1 MKKQYQYQVRQM
13 TDNKVVRSFNTSEE
27 AEQWLKNTFSGVSQ
41 IIGYYVSMAV
51 PSSTYEEELNEFF
64 ELSDET
70 TDEQE
75 DEYKQPIDILKENF
89 DEDAK
94 EYLTLLAIQYK
105 GNWDSISAAINNR
118 EKIIINKDF
127 ELMKLY
133 YSDFRV
139 VTIFE
144 EEYPSILKQSYKA
157 PFVLFY
163 SGDLRLVDYA
173 PRSIGVL
180 GDDLEDA
187 VVDSLVNTGNFVTMV
202 GKELIEITDGV
213 ANVFVSTTFGDEM
226 SLLDKA
232 RMFSSLSKEVWLDG
246 KEETALNLM
255 VMLYAVKFDMRAVAT
270 NSSFIEDTAGD
281 NVVVVD
287 SFSDMLNI

>member
-1 MKKQYQYQVRQM
+1 MKKVYEVRQM
-13 TDNKVVRSFNTSEE
+13 TDNKVVKVFNTSEE
-27 AEQWLKNTFSGVSQ
+27 AEEWLRKIFVGTSQ
-41 IIGYYVSMAV
+41 LFKYYVSMAV

-70 TDEQE
+70 DETT
-75 DEYKQPIDILKENF
+75 DEYKEPIDILKENF
-89 DEDAK
+89 DGDAK
-94 EYLTLLAIQYK
+94 EYLTLLAIQHK
-105 GNWDSISAAINNR
+105 GNWDSISTAISNR
-118 EKIIINKDF
+118 EKIVINKDF

-133 YSDFRV
+133 YSDFKV

-163 SGDLRLVDYA
+163 SGDLNLVNSA
-173 PRSIGVL
+173 PQSIGVL

-202 GKELIEITDGV
+202 GKDFIEITDGV

-226 SLLDKA
+226 AILDKA

-246 KEETALNLM
+246 EEKTAFNFM
-255 VMLYAVKFDMRAVAT
+255 VMLYAVRFDIRVVAT

-281 NVVVVD
+281 NVIIVE
-287 SFSDMLNI
+287 SFDDMLNI

>member
-89 DEDAK
+89 DGDAK
-94 EYLTLLAIQYK
+94 EYLTLLAIQHK
-105 GNWDSISAAINNR
+105 GNWDSISTAISNR
-118 EKIIINKDF
+118 EKIVINKDF

-133 YSDFRV
+133 YSDFKV

-163 SGDLRLVDYA
+163 SGDLNLVNSA
-173 PRSIGVL
+173 PQSIGVL

-202 GKELIEITDGV
+202 GKDFIEITDGV

-226 SLLDKA
+226 AILDKA

-246 KEETALNLM
+246 EEKTAFNFM
-255 VMLYAVKFDMRAVAT
+255 VMLYAVRFDIRVVAT

-281 NVVVVD
+281 NVIIVE
-287 SFSDMLNI
+287 SFDDMLNI